1 MIIEGPVKYDSHGI
15 LIKPLLTEKSTALR
29 EGANKIC
36 FAVHPRANK
45 IGVKRAVE
53 EILKVRVEKVNIL
66 NVIGKTKIT
75 GRYAGKKPDWKKA
88 IITLKEGEKLDIFER
103 A

>member
-1 MIIEGPVKYDSHGI
+1 MKYDSHEI

-29 EGANKIC
+29 EEANKIC

-45 IGVKRAVE
+45 IEIKKAVE
-53 EILKVRVEKVNIL
+53 EVLKVRVEKVNIQ

-75 GRYAGKKPDWKKA
+75 GRYVGKKPDWKKA
-88 IITLKEGEKLDIFER
+88 IITLKEGEKLDIFEGV
-103 A
+103 